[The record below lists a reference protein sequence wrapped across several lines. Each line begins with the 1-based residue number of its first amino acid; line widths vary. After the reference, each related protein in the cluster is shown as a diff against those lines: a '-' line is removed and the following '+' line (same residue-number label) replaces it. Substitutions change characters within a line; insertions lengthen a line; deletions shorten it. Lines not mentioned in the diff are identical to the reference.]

1 MKFSGWSSPGNCSTT
16 MSNSPSA
23 KLAIPLPMNL
33 DDWAERVR
41 RNDPRSVAQA
51 ITAIENRDPAGE
63 QLLRRLFSFTGR
75 ATLIGV
81 TGAPGAGKSA
91 LVDALAVALRRRRH
105 SIGILAIDPSSPFTG
120 GAILG
125 DRIRMQ
131 AHADDP
137 GIFIRSMATRGALGG
152 LAGPTFDAAMILDAA
167 GMEFILIETVG
178 VGQDEVEIAR
188 IADATL
194 LLLAPAMGDDVQAL
208 KAGVMEIADIF
219 VLNKSD
225 LPGADRL
232 EADVAAALTL
242 TPAPSAW
249 QPPIV
254 RTVAT
259 RAEGVEELLGQV
271 FWYLEEARR
280 SGALHQRRTKYWRER
295 ILRIVHE
302 RLLAQVLLD
311 DPADATLSGFAEAVA
326 MRRSDPYS
334 AADSLLRTATPPSGQ
349 PERGNRRRK

>member
-1 MKFSGWSSPGNCSTT
+1 MAMPPG
-16 MSNSPSA
+16 P
-23 KLAIPLPMNL
+23 NL
-33 DDWAERVR
+33 RDWAERVR
-41 RNDPRSVAQA
+41 HSEGRAVAQA
-51 ITAIENRDPAGE
+51 ITAVENRDAAGE
-63 QLLRRLFSFTGR
+63 QLLRSLFPFTGR

-81 TGAPGAGKSA
+81 TGAPGSGKST

-105 SIGILAIDPSSPFTG
+105 SIGILAVDPSSPFTG

-131 AHADDP
+131 AHAGDP

-152 LAGPTFDAAMILDAA
+152 LAARTFDAAMILDAA

-188 IADATL
+188 VADATL

-208 KAGVMEIADIF
+208 KAGVMEVADIF

-242 TPAPSAW
+242 TPAPTAW

-254 RTVAT
+254 RTVAS
-259 RAEGVEELLGQV
+259 RGEGVEELLGQV
-271 FWYLEEARR
+271 FWYLEETRR
-280 SGALHQRRTKYWRER
+280 SGLLQQRRTRYWRER
-295 ILRIVHE
+295 ILAIVHE
-302 RLLAQVLLD
+302 RLLTQALGN
-311 DPADATLSGFAEAVA
+311 DPAEALLGGMAEEVA
-326 MRRSDPYS
+326 LRRSDPYAAAEALLRS
-334 AADSLLRTATPPSGQ
+334 PPASADSSRRNYQ
-349 PERGNRRRK
+349 RRKP